1 MSKIIEV
8 NNISKQYRLGE
19 IGTGTLS
26 HDINRKWA
34 KFLGKPDPYL
44 KVGAVND
51 RSIVSEEEYAWALQ
65 DVSFDVDKGDVLGIV
80 GKNGAGKST
89 LLKILSRITAPTSG
103 QITYNGRIASL
114 LEVGT
119 GFHPELT
126 GRENIYMNGTIMGM
140 TRREIAHK
148 LDEIIDFAG
157 VAKYIDT
164 PVKRYSSG
172 MVVRLG
178 FAVAAHLQS
187 EILVVDE
194 VLAVGDAEFQSKC
207 IGKMSDISS
216 QDGRTIL
223 FVSHNMTAVQNL
235 CNKGVFL
242 KDGKVELI
250 GDINTIT
257 QHYLKSG
264 VSHSNEVLYGEG
276 NYQGTEQLELLSARV
291 YNPLKKENP
300 ILTIDAPLL
309 IEVDVL
315 NHKAKEELLLGLDLL
330 TGREEVVLS
339 TGVNYTLKKGDKT
352 TLQCEIPADL
362 LNDGIFKVRLFFND
376 KSYNPIFRVNEVFS
390 FEVVDLSQRDGFLNK
405 INGVIRPKLNWTNTS
420 VS

>member
-34 KFLGKPDPYL
+34 KLLGRPDPYL
-44 KVGAVND
+44 KVGAIND
-51 RSIVSEEEYAWALQ
+51 RSVVSDEEYAWALQ
-65 DVSFDVDKGDVLGIV
+65 DVSFDVNQGDVLGIV

-89 LLKILSRITAPTSG
+89 LLKVLSRITAPTSG
-103 QITYNGRIASL
+103 RITYEGRIASL

-140 TRREIAHK
+140 TRREITHK

-242 KDGKVELI
+242 KNGSVELI

-264 VSHSNEVLYGEG
+264 VQHSKFKKFDNE
-276 NYQGTEQLELLSARV
+276 GTDELELIAV
-291 YNPLKKENP
+291 EVINPNDSGNIVLP
-300 ILTIDAPLL
+300 IDQP
-309 IEVDVL
+309 VDVRIKVC
-315 NHKAKEELLLGLDLL
+315 NIKATEDLLVGLDLL
-330 TGREEVVLS
+330 TMREEVVLS
-339 TGVNYTLKKGDKT
+339 TGSHYKLKAGESGDVV
-352 TLQCEIPADL
+352 CHIPADL
-362 LNDGIFKVRLFFND
+362 LNDGFYKIRLFFND
-376 KSYNPIFRVNEVFS
+376 QYYKPFFRVNEALS
-390 FEVVDLSQRDGFLNK
+390 FEMVDLSKRDGFLNK
-405 INGVIRPKLNWTNTS
+405 INGVVRPKLNWS
-420 VS
+420 QG